1 MDLKF
6 RSIISSIFFSA
17 LIFFSVDCFAQP
29 GGEPCPQ
36 EPCPPTPISGIEI
49 LIAGGA
55 AFGIRK
61 LIKAK
66 NQEHK
71 C

>member
-6 RSIISSIFFSA
+6 TRIIGSIFFGA
-17 LIFFSVDCFAQP
+17 LMFFSVNCFAQP

-55 AFGIRK
+55 ALGVRK
-61 LIKAK
+61 LMKAK
-66 NQEHK
+66 K
-71 C
+71 SKV